1 MKTARKSVAFFAYLS
16 KNWSKLIK
24 HTTLVYDVVNLN
36 DGNGYNKA
44 DGNGYN
50 KADGTITAP
59 SGGLYVLH
67 VSTGATDRTHA
78 LI

>member
-44 DGNGYN
+44 DG
-50 KADGTITAP
+50 TITAP
-59 SGGLYVLH
+59 SGGLYVFH
-67 VSTGATDRTHA
+67 ISTGATDRTHP